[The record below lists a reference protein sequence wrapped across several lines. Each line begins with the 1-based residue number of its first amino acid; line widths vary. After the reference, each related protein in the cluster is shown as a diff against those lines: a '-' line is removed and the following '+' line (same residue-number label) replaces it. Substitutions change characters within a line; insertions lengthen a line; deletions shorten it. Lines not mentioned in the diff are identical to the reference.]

1 MDNNFIIKELGPSDY
16 LSMFKDGVEKKIKLS
31 NASEGNVRKMVA
43 PFKKIQVDVSPI
55 VDNSTNDTEVKL
67 NVVPEV
73 SNPVEVTPKKVETGS
88 VLDNINMLDTTFVT
102 SLSSVTTVSSHP
114 LRLTNNMVE
123 KIMKNPTISSMKSV
137 TEPIVEK
144 NVTDMA
150 GTTDGGVHNT
160 NRFEVKVDSDE
171 LKTVVN
177 EAFAKPE
184 NAIDLSHI
192 DVKPVDNNDEVVDK
206 MPKKFRGPSAPAKIG
221 KNLDLPKGMGNN
233 DIFSN
238 VSLAMSSKSS
248 TDVKLEKMDNGTI
261 PNSERDVPIVVEERV
276 DRGVVDNFSNELPVF
291 SMNTDDEEVKKLFDE
306 IKVVSDEIVEASNTH
321 KKLSDELDKT
331 NKDLKKSEEDKVN
344 SLKKAKKFAEDL
356 KEYRDK
362 IQDEN
367 SEFKTKI
374 KEAEDGIKRNKFYV
388 EGIREIID
396 SQPNKQYVR

>member
-31 NASEGNVRKMVA
+31 NASEENVRKMVA

-73 SNPVEVTPKKVETGS
+73 SNPVEVTPRKVETGS

-238 VSLAMSSKSS
+238 VSLAMPSKSS

-261 PNSERDVPIVVEERV
+261 PNSKRDVPIVVKERV
-276 DRGVVDNFSNELPVF
+276 DRGAVDVFSNELPV
-291 SMNTDDEEVKKLFDE
+291 SSINTEDEEVKKLFDE
-306 IKVVSDEIVEASNTH
+306 IKVVNDEIVEASNTY
-321 KKLSDELDKT
+321 KKLS
-331 NKDLKKSEEDKVN
+331 KDLKKS
-344 SLKKAKKFAEDL
+344 
-356 KEYRDK
+356 
-362 IQDEN
+362 
-367 SEFKTKI
+367 
-374 KEAEDGIKRNKFYV
+374 KEAKVEALENAKRLVEERKAELDEIQKKNSKIETVIYDNNRFVDGIS
-388 EGIREIID
+388 EILK
-396 SQPNKQYVR
+396 SQSKQYVR

>member
-73 SNPVEVTPKKVETGS
+73 SNPVEVTPRKVETGS

-160 NRFEVKVDSDE
+160 NGFKVKVDSDE

-192 DVKPVDNNDEVVDK
+192 DVKLVDNNDEVVDK

-238 VSLAMSSKSS
+238 VSLAMPSKSS

-261 PNSERDVPIVVEERV
+261 PNSERDVPIVVKERV
-276 DRGVVDNFSNELPVF
+276 DRGAVDVFSNELPVS
-291 SMNTDDEEVKKLFDE
+291 SMNTEDEDVKSLLDE
-306 IKVVSDEIVEASNTH
+306 I
-321 KKLSDELDKT
+321 
-331 NKDLKKSEEDKVN
+331 N
-344 SLKKAKKFAEDL
+344 SLKNEIAKESDVHQKLSGELDEKYQDLENSKKAKAEALNAAKELVRKSKEDL
-356 KEYRDK
+356 DK
-362 IQDEN
+362 IQKEN

-374 KEAEDGIKRNKFYV
+374 EEAEYGIKQNNLYV
-388 EGIREIID
+388 KGIREIID
-396 SQPNKQYVR
+396 SQPKQYVR

>member
-1 MDNNFIIKELGPSDY
+1 MIICQCLKMVLQ
-16 LSMFKDGVEKKIKLS
+16 KKIKLS

-123 KIMKNPTISSMKSV
+123 KIMKNPTISLMKSV

-160 NRFEVKVDSDE
+160 NGFEVKVDFDE

-184 NAIDLSHI
+184 NVIDL
-192 DVKPVDNNDEVVDK
+192 DAENDKSKVETST
-206 MPKKFRGPSAPAKIG
+206 KKYKVPYAKAKIDR
-221 KNLDLPKGMGNN
+221 NLDLPKGMGNN

-238 VSLAMSSKSS
+238 VSLAMPSKSS
-248 TDVKLEKMDNGTI
+248 TDVKPEKMDNGTI
-261 PNSERDVPIVVEERV
+261 PNSERDVPIVVKERV
-276 DRGVVDNFSNELPVF
+276 DRGAVDVFSNELPVS
-291 SMNTDDEEVKKLFDE
+291 SMNTEDEDVKSLLDE
-306 IKVVSDEIVEASNTH
+306 I
-321 KKLSDELDKT
+321 
-331 NKDLKKSEEDKVN
+331 N
-344 SLKKAKKFAEDL
+344 SLKNEIAKESDVHQKLSGELNEKYQDLENSKKAKAEALNDAKELVEGIKRDL
-356 KEYRDK
+356 DKMKE
-362 IQDEN
+362 EN
-367 SEFKTKI
+367 QIFKTKI
-374 KEAEDGIKRNKFYV
+374 EEAKFRIDQNNHYGKVIK
-388 EGIREIID
+388 EIID
-396 SQPNKQYVR
+396 SQPKQYVR